1 MEINAR
7 KVNTKEVSRKDAKA
21 QRNLLEARQRFAP
34 LRLCVKLLYTLRFA
48 TMKFLRPLLALALL
62 AIVLIAVWLWWTW
75 PTKVDMADYAPAD
88 SLVYVEFN
96 NPAEVV
102 QAIQHS
108 NIWQAAAPITQ
119 SKPASHNLLSTVAAR
134 AGLGPL
140 PGVLFARAQIALVM
154 IGLNTFEENESLKV
168 RPEFALI
175 VETHTAKWRIKPA
188 AVDAIKHLANFS
200 YGASMCSE
208 RTADADYIECSVSG
222 SERKIVGAVDG
233 TLVVIGNSDNA
244 VRSCLEA
251 RRGVRPNIHSDQEMV
266 KVRSSVSSDKTLG
279 FGYVS
284 PANSAKLFSW
294 VAPLMLLQSPGDQ
307 QLQQLLA
314 VSAGKVLRGVAWTA
328 SQSPQGIEDRFLFSL
343 DPGVVSRL
351 EPAFVESGPPHD
363 DFWGFV
369 PAGFQ
374 SLTIYRNKEPAT
386 AWGSLSSAVAL
397 KLDAVP
403 AALFGTLLKSSLS
416 VYGIDNPR
424 EALTALDPPLL
435 TLKAS
440 ESAAGAILVARVN
453 DRDRLKHS
461 LAEEFVKG
469 DKGEILEGLES
480 NPNPAKEFTAVFVNE
495 YVLLGKTENVR
506 ASLAAIRKGADA
518 DPRKYH
524 NEGVIV
530 TFTNDEE
537 RVNNFLSTLVQ
548 LQGRKLSA
556 QELESLHSVVRTA
569 GYSATETKLN
579 ALGIERTTRSAFG
592 QFSTITSL
600 LQSGR

>member
-1 MEINAR
+1 
-7 KVNTKEVSRKDAKA
+7 
-21 QRNLLEARQRFAP
+21 
-34 LRLCVKLLYTLRFA
+34 
-48 TMKFLRPLLALALL
+48 MKFRRPLLAVALL
-62 AIVLIAVWLWWTW
+62 AIVLVAVWLWWSF
-75 PTKVDMADYAPAD
+75 PSKVDMADYAPAD

-96 NPAEVV
+96 NPAQVV
-102 QAIQHS
+102 QAIQQS

-119 SKPASHNLLSTVAAR
+119 SKPASHSSLSTAAAR
-134 AGLGPL
+134 AGLAPL
-140 PGVLFARAQIALVM
+140 PAVLFARAQIALVM
-154 IGLNTFEENESLKV
+154 IGLNTFEENDSLKV

-222 SERKIVGAVDG
+222 SERKIVGAIDG
-233 TLVVIGNSDNA
+233 SLVVIGNSDNA
-244 VRSCLEA
+244 VRRCLDA
-251 RRGVRPNIHSDQEMV
+251 RRGLRPNIHSDQEMV
-266 KVRSSVSSDKTLG
+266 KVRSSVSTDKTLG

-284 PANSAKLFSW
+284 PDNSAKLFSW
-294 VAPLMLLQSPGDQ
+294 VAPLMILQSPGDQ

-328 SQSPQGIEDRFLFSL
+328 SQAPQGIEDRFLFSL

-351 EPAFVESGPPHD
+351 EPAFVEAGPPHD

-369 PAGFQ
+369 PKGFQ
-374 SLTIYRNKEPAT
+374 SLTIYSNKEPAT
-386 AWGSLSSAVAL
+386 AWSSLNSAVAL

-416 VYGIDNPR
+416 VYGISNPK
-424 EALTALDPPLL
+424 EALTALTPPLL
-435 TLKAS
+435 TLKPS
-440 ESAAGAILVARVN
+440 LNSTESILVARVN
-453 DRDRLKHS
+453 DPERLKQS
-461 LAEEFVKG
+461 LTQE
-469 DKGEILEGLES
+469 
-480 NPNPAKEFTAVFVNE
+480 KEYTAVFVDD
-495 YVLLGKTENVR
+495 YVLLGKTENVS
-506 ASLAAIRKGADA
+506 ASLVEIKKGAEA
-518 DPRKYH
+518 DGKKYLNYLSQSS
-524 NEGVIV
+524 NESPGVIV

-537 RVNNFLSTLVQ
+537 RVNNFISTLVQ

-556 QELESLHSVVRTA
+556 QELDSLHNVVRTV

-579 ALGIERTTRSAFG
+579 AFGIERRTRSAFG

-600 LQSGR
+600 LQSGH